1 MRTTVWIREHCLNE
15 QKGNLIVHEG
25 SMVCYLHDDNICRLD
40 CESEDLLVD
49 RNSKLLLGKVC

>member
-1 MRTTVWIREHCLNE
+1 MRTTVWIREHCLDKH
-15 QKGNLIVHEG
+15 KGNLIVHEG
-25 SMVCYLHDDNICRLD
+25 SMVCYLDDDNICRLD